1 MMCLFLQLKLH
12 DVCGCDLD
20 AIGGIADSLRPR
32 PEHPALCLR
41 IFRMRVVRRH
51 RGYYLLASEMVRD
64 RLNDALIEAHFV
76 QMRRETVPQ
85 PVYFPRRTLSPLAAI
100 RLSSPF
106 LEPGPLPYPY

>member
-85 PVYFPRRTLSPLAAI
+85 PVYFPRRHRVAAGGD
-100 RLSSPF
+100 RLVKLF
-106 LEPGPLPYPY
+106 LEPGTLD